1 MCHIPQMKR
10 LTCHMIKVEILHVV
24 HHERGGQPD
33 ERLWAARRE
42 FLHVNRGRQPDERL
56 GAASKEL
63 MHGERGP
70 SEHLWAARREVSTRE
85 KQPARSPTAVM
96 RMAATHV
103 AVRTVRR
110 PKAAG
115 AVASLSGLGRMDAH
129 LRGQST
135 CVRPIKTEEL
145 VCSCPMKVND
155 WCSPLNRQ
163 QPP

>member
-1 MCHIPQMKR
+1 MH
-10 LTCHMIKVEILHVV
+10 VLHG
-24 HHERGGQPD
+24 ERGWQPD

-42 FLHVNRGRQPDERL
+42 LVHDER
-56 GAASKEL
+56 GA
-63 MHGERGP
+63 R
-70 SEHLWAARREVSTRE
+70 EHLWAARREVSTRE

-129 LRGQST
+129 LRAHRT
-135 CVRPIKTEEL
+135 FVRPMNTHKP
-145 VCSCPMKVND
+145 VRSPPMRIGD
-155 WCSPLNRQ
+155 WYNPPQKL
-163 QPP
+163 QP